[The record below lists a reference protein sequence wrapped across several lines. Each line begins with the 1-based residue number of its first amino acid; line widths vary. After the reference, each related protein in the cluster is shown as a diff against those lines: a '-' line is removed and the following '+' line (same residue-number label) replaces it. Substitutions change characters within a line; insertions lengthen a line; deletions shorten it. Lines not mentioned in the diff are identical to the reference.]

1 MSWLEREYAIALEIL
16 EEAQDAEIANNYS
29 RNDTMDRMLAEGYL
43 NGITNALNESSG
55 MTYNENEGDN

>member
-1 MSWLEREYAIALEIL
+1 MSWLEREHAIALEML
-16 EEAQDAEIANNYS
+16 EQAQTAEIASNYS

-55 MTYNENEGDN
+55 MTYNDNKEEN